1 MDYLAIQTELQE
13 VVDDT
18 STGTLS
24 TLKKFIND
32 FYREV
37 NARWDWPF
45 TEARALLDLTSGT
58 RTVSL
63 AAVSP
68 AVVKIRN
75 VSVKGSTAA
84 NQQFRVIDPIE
95 REHYEAYEDEITTG
109 VPMKW
114 SFEDG
119 NLTLALLPIPSY
131 TLASGLRVLY
141 NKRLDDLSANGDT
154 PAWPAEYHQVLV
166 DGAAARWFDREDDL
180 RGPLY
185 QRYAERGRD
194 PRNGLGGLQQM
205 VHQLMNRHSQGISK
219 VQFLEG

>member
-13 VVDDT
+13 VVDDI
-18 STGTLS
+18 SIGTL
-24 TLKKFIND
+24 TVLKKFIND

-37 NARWDWPF
+37 NGRMDWPF
-45 TEARALLDLTSGT
+45 TEARALLNLTSGT

-75 VSVKGSTAA
+75 VSIKGSTAA
-84 NQQFRVIDPIE
+84 NEQFRVIDPIE
-95 REHYEAYEDEITTG
+95 RDQYEAYEDEITPG
-109 VPMKW
+109 VPLKW

-131 TLASGLRVLY
+131 TLANGLRVLY
-141 NKRLDDLSANGDT
+141 SKRLNDLSATTDI
-154 PAWPAEYHQVLV
+154 PAWPDEYHQILV

-185 QRYAERGRD
+185 NRYAERGRD
-194 PRNGLGGLQQM
+194 SRNALGGVQQM
-205 VHQLMNRHSQGISK
+205 VHLLMNRHSQGIPRVRFS
-219 VQFLEG
+219 EG